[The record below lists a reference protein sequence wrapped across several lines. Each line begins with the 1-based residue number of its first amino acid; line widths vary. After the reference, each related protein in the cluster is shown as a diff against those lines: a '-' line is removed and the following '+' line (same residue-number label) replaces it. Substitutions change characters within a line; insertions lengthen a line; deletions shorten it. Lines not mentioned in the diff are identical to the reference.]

1 MAYRRDEGRVSA
13 PGTLRRARDDE
24 VTRTR
29 CVRVGHRAPAVV
41 ISGVAAVCDVWD
53 GSIPGACAP
62 PPSERVFGRPVG
74 TPPVRGEAALA
85 RRETLAVIVVGIE
98 EHDIQALWLLVW
110 TGGTTLSYKLG
121 AVSSCG
127 PMSQS

>member
-1 MAYRRDEGRVSA
+1 MPA
-13 PGTLRRARDDE
+13 LRAGLKHLSP
-24 VTRTR
+24 VPVAL
-29 CVRVGHRAPAVV
+29 CASWVRYVLRAPAVV

-85 RRETLAVIVVGIE
+85 RRETLAVDVVGLE
-98 EHDIQALWLLVW
+98 EHDIQ
-110 TGGTTLSYKLG
+110 
-121 AVSSCG
+121 
-127 PMSQS
+127 

>member
-110 TGGTTLSYKLG
+110 TGGTTLS
-121 AVSSCG
+121 
-127 PMSQS
+127 